1 MVKEEEEESEGE
13 DRPSRMERLRE
24 RMPEA
29 GVSFFG
35 TFVLAMVIGF
45 LLALSG
51 MLSLAMI
58 VFLVAIISILAML
71 FTPSP
76 STKARREG
84 REFPRPEEK
93 AQEDVEEA
101 VGTAHPDLI
110 IDGGAAPTAA
120 RPGVP
125 APPPEPPPLEDIVID
140 VVADEEGEADE
151 APAEDDDDV
160 WVE

>member
-1 MVKEEEEESEGE
+1 M
-13 DRPSRMERLRE
+13 PSWMERLRE

-29 GVSFFG
+29 GVSFLG
-35 TFVLAMVIGF
+35 TFVLAMVIGA
-45 LLALSG
+45 LLAISG
-51 MLSLAMI
+51 LLSLAMI

-76 STKARREG
+76 RAKARREG
-84 REFPRPEEK
+84 REFPRSEEK
-93 AQEDVEEA
+93 AQEEDEQA
-101 VGTAHPDLI
+101 DMTTRPDLI
-110 IDGGAAPTAA
+110 IDDGAAPTAT

-140 VVADEEGEADE
+140 AVADEEGEADK
-151 APAEDDDDV
+151 APAEDNDDV

>member
-1 MVKEEEEESEGE
+1 MAGEEEEEGE
-13 DRPSRMERLRE
+13 DRSSRMERLRE

-29 GVSFFG
+29 GVSFLG

-76 STKARREG
+76 SAKARREG
-84 REFPRPEEK
+84 REYPRPEEK
-93 AQEDVEEA
+93 VQEEDEPVD
-101 VGTAHPDLI
+101 GTTRPDLI

-120 RPGVP
+120 RPGIP
-125 APPPEPPPLEDIVID
+125 APPQEPPPLEDIVID
-140 VVADEEGEADE
+140 AVADEEGEADE
-151 APAEDDDDV
+151 APTEDIDDV

>member
-1 MVKEEEEESEGE
+1 
-13 DRPSRMERLRE
+13 MERLQK

-45 LLALSG
+45 LLARSG
-51 MLSLAMI
+51 MLTLAMI

-76 STKARREG
+76 RAKARREG

-93 AQEDVEEA
+93 AQKDEEEA
-101 VGTAHPDLI
+101 DVTIRPDLI
-110 IDGGAAPTAA
+110 IDGGDAPTAA
-120 RPGVP
+120 RPSVP

-140 VVADEEGEADE
+140 AVVDEEGNADE
-151 APAEDDDDV
+151 APAEDDDNV

>member
-1 MVKEEEEESEGE
+1 MAGEEKEEVE
-13 DRPSRMERLRE
+13 DRPSGMERLQKRI
-24 RMPEA
+24 PEA

-51 MLSLAMI
+51 MLLLAMI

-76 STKARREG
+76 RAKARREG

-93 AQEDVEEA
+93 AQEDEEEA
-101 VGTAHPDLI
+101 DVTTRPDLI
-110 IDGGAAPTAA
+110 IDGGDAPTAA
-120 RPGVP
+120 RPSVP

-140 VVADEEGEADE
+140 AVVDEEGNADE
-151 APAEDDDDV
+151 APAEDDDNV

>member
-1 MVKEEEEESEGE
+1 MEGEEKEEVE
-13 DRPSRMERLRE
+13 DRPSGMERLQK

-76 STKARREG
+76 RAKARREG

-93 AQEDVEEA
+93 AQEDEEEA
-101 VGTAHPDLI
+101 DVTTRPDLI
-110 IDGGAAPTAA
+110 IDGGDAPTAA
-120 RPGVP
+120 RPSVP

-140 VVADEEGEADE
+140 AVVDEEGNADE
-151 APAEDDDDV
+151 APAEDDDNV

>member
-1 MVKEEEEESEGE
+1 MAGEEKEEGE
-13 DRPSRMERLRE
+13 DRPSGMERLRE
-24 RMPEA
+24 RMPEP

-35 TFVLAMVIGF
+35 TFVLAIVIGF

-58 VFLVAIISILAML
+58 VFLVATISILAML

-76 STKARREG
+76 RAKALREG
-84 REFPRPEEK
+84 REYPRSEEK
-93 AQEDVEEA
+93 AEEENEQA
-101 VGTAHPDLI
+101 DGTTRPDLI

-151 APAEDDDDV
+151 APAEDDDNV